1 MTDAVGLV
9 IFDCD
14 GVLVD
19 SEKLAIQVEAR
30 LLASLGWAIEESEI
44 LDRFVGRSDAHMLS
58 EIEREL
64 GRPMPEWQGLYDEA
78 LEAAFRS
85 ELKPVPGIE
94 FALKNLGVPFC
105 IASSGS
111 HEKMKLTLGL
121 TGLLPHFD
129 RIYSATE
136 VSNGKPA
143 PDLFLHAAAQCDVD
157 PSRCV
162 VVEDSRSGVQAARA
176 AAMRVLGYAGGPTP
190 ATWLQGTG
198 TIVFTDMSQ
207 VPALVEELRR
217 ETYR

>member
-1 MTDAVGLV
+1 MTDAVELV

-19 SEKLAIQVEAR
+19 SETLAIQVEAR
-30 LLASLGWAIEESEI
+30 LLASLGWAIEEAEI
-44 LDRFVGRSDAHMLS
+44 LERFVGRSDAHMLQ
-58 EIEREL
+58 EIEHEL
-64 GRPMPEWQGLYDEA
+64 GRPMPEWQGLYEKA

-94 FALKNLGVPFC
+94 SALANLEVPCC

-143 PDLFLHAAAQCDVD
+143 PDLFLHAAAQCGVE
-157 PSRCV
+157 PSQCV
-162 VVEDSRSGVQAARA
+162 VVEDSRSGVLAARA
-176 AAMRVLGYAGGPTP
+176 AGMRVLGYGGGPTP
-190 ATWLQGTG
+190 ATWLEGAD
-198 TIVFTDMSQ
+198 TIVFTDMST
-207 VPALVEELRR
+207 VPALVNELRHG
-217 ETYR
+217 TS